1 MNIRRLGVG
10 DDTAVAAAGH
20 LFDRSVDADATARFF
35 AVPNHHLLFAYNDVG
50 RPVGFV
56 SGVETT
62 HPDKGTEMF
71 LYELGVDEPARRQG
85 IGRALVEAL
94 ATIARER
101 GCYGMFVLTDD
112 DNVAALATYRSAG
125 GGNSSPQVMLEWD
138 LRDEASPNQAR
149 RGNSV

>member
-10 DDTAVAAAGH
+10 EDTAVVAAGH
-20 LFDRSVDADATARFF
+20 LFDHRVDAEATARFL
-35 AVPNHHLLFAYNDVG
+35 ANPNHHLLVAYDDVG

-94 ATIARER
+94 AALARER
-101 GCYGMFVLTDD
+101 GCTGC
-112 DNVAALATYRSAG
+112 S
-125 GGNSSPQVMLEWD
+125 SSPTTTAS
-138 LRDEASPNQAR
+138 LRSQPIAAR
-149 RGNSV
+149 AEERPHGS